1 MITPDLLRR
10 MCHARSRLQ
19 FELEP
24 PASVAQLAREA
35 GLSTSHFIT
44 QFSALFGQTP
54 LQCRTRA
61 RLERAREWLLA
72 SNEPATQIG
81 LALGFDNLGSF
92 SRLFTRHFGMP
103 PRVYR
108 RTAEPCVAPLGC
120 VALMNQANQARAGD
134 DEAQQ
139 QHLNFGEVAPRKVG
153 QDGGLTS
160 HSSPH

>member
-24 PASVAQLAREA
+24 PASVAKLAREA

-44 QFSALFGQTP
+44 QFNALFGETP

-61 RLERAREWLLA
+61 RLQRASEWLLA
-72 SNEPATQIG
+72 SDEPATQIG
-81 LALGFDNLGSF
+81 LALGFDNVGSF

-108 RTAEPCVAPLGC
+108 RTAKRFVAPLGC
-120 VALMNQANQARAGD
+120 VALMNEAHAHAG
-134 DEAQQ
+134 E
-139 QHLNFGEVAPRKVG
+139 HLNFSEVAPGRVV
-153 QDGGLTS
+153 QDGGS
-160 HSSPH
+160 APPHH

>member
-24 PASVAQLAREA
+24 PASVAHLAHEA

-44 QFSALFGQTP
+44 QFSGLFGETP

-61 RLERAREWLLA
+61 RLQRASEWLLA
-72 SNEPATQIG
+72 SDEPATQIG

-108 RTAEPCVAPLGC
+108 RTARPFVAPLGC
-120 VALMNQANQARAGD
+120 VALMNLANQVRAGD
-134 DEAQQ
+134 D
-139 QHLNFGEVAPRKVG
+139 HLNFGEVAPK
-153 QDGGLTS
+153 
-160 HSSPH
+160 